1 MKQSEQSDRRTIFGL
16 PLSWSWLVAALDL
29 RKKLHI
35 GDRQVLYLWA
45 ILVGATGAAT
55 ALCFEEA
62 VSLVQDFL
70 TGKNDATQMEA
81 FSAISPWLR
90 VLVPTIGGFLAGA
103 TLLFTHRFVPL
114 KATEYMEAI
123 TLGDGYVPVKP
134 SLLRSL
140 SAVFSIGSGAAIGRE
155 GPLVQTSAVVA
166 SALGRRF
173 HLSAPRLRL
182 MVACA
187 AAAGMSAAFH
197 TPLAGGLFVSEIV
210 LGSLT
215 IDFLAPLLVASC
227 ASYLTLSFFT
237 EPTPIYHTINSI
249 SLTNDTKVVL
259 CCILLGAVA
268 SFAAQGWLWLLKKSR
283 AYLAGKKRWLPVRLA
298 LAGAL
303 VGVIAIQ
310 YPEIVGNGANMI
322 RGLVNMQFTAE
333 KALILLG
340 LKVLAVAV
348 VFGVGTVGGALTP
361 SLTIGGVLGFLFSEC
376 LQLLGMPG
384 DHAIAYSLVG
394 MAAFF
399 TTAANAPMT
408 SLLLVIEF
416 TLAGQMM
423 FPLIIG
429 VLVSHGIAKLF
440 HVESMYHD
448 SLSYG
453 PRSIFSKPLP
463 EVSVRDIGRKSPPVL
478 RPNDQFGVIAST
490 LLTDPSQ
497 VIFVASEEGTYMGS
511 IVSQDIL
518 DFAKNQELAQAVL
531 AIDVL
536 RTDLPTMNPEMK
548 LPEALTI
555 FTRQANTE
563 SLAIVDKDSREII
576 GVVNKTD
583 LYLVLSEIM
592 KREEYS
598 LK

>member
-1 MKQSEQSDRRTIFGL
+1 MSEERTNRRGKALKIS
-16 PLSWSWLVAALDL
+16 LSWLIAALDL

-35 GDRQVLYLWA
+35 GDKQIIYIWA
-45 ILVGATGAAT
+45 IFVGVAGAIT
-55 ALCFEEA
+55 AICFDQA
-62 VSLVQDFL
+62 VVFIQDML
-70 TGKNDATQMEA
+70 TGQHGSKQMEA
-81 FSAISPWLR
+81 FSSIPDWLR
-90 VLVPTIGGFLAGA
+90 ITVPTVGGVLAGL

-140 SAVFSIGSGAAIGRE
+140 SAVFTIGSGAAIGRE

-166 SALGRRF
+166 SAIGRYF

-187 AAAGMSAAFH
+187 AASGMSAAFH

-215 IDFLAPLLVASC
+215 IDFLAPLLVSSC
-227 ASYLTLSFFT
+227 AGYMTLSFFT
-237 EPTPIYHTINSI
+237 EPSPIYPTINAV
-249 SLTNDTKVVL
+249 SLDNGTQVVL
-259 CCILLGAVA
+259 CCIVLGVVA
-268 SFAAQGWLWLLKKSR
+268 SLSAQGWLWLLKKSR
-283 AYLAGKKRWLPVRLA
+283 IYLAGAKKWLPVRLA

-303 VGVIAIQ
+303 VGLIAVQ

-322 RGLVNMQFTAE
+322 RGLVNMQFSADH
-333 KALILLG
+333 ALILLA
-340 LKVLAVAV
+340 LKVLAVAI

-361 SLTIGGVLGFLFSEC
+361 SLTIGGMLGFLFSAC
-376 LQLLGMPG
+376 LQMMGVPG
-384 DHAIAYSLVG
+384 EHAIAYSLVG

-416 TLAGQMM
+416 TMAGQMM

-429 VLVSHGIAKLF
+429 VLVSYGIARLF
-440 HVESMYHD
+440 KVESMYHD
-448 SLSYG
+448 SLSNG
-453 PRSIFSKPLP
+453 PRSIFNKSLP
-463 EVSVRDIGRKSPPVL
+463 DVQLKDIARKLPTIL
-478 RPNDQFGVIAST
+478 NPNDTFGTIAKT

-497 VIFVASEEGTYMGS
+497 VIFVTTQQGRYLGS
-511 IVSQDIL
+511 IIAQDVL

-531 AIDVL
+531 AVDVL
-536 RTDLPTMNPEMK
+536 RTDLPTLPPEMN
-548 LPEALTI
+548 LPEALEV
-555 FTRQANTE
+555 FSRKNQSE
-563 SLAIVDKDSREII
+563 SLALVDTDSRKIM

-592 KREEYS
+592 KRE
-598 LK
+598 KIQ

>member
-1 MKQSEQSDRRTIFGL
+1 MNTPEQSGRRSFFGIS
-16 PLSWSWLVAALDL
+16 LSWGWLITALDL

-45 ILVGATGAAT
+45 IFVGIAGAMT
-55 ALCFEEA
+55 ALCFEHG
-62 VSLVQDFL
+62 VQFVQDLL
-70 TGKNDATQMEA
+70 TGQTDASQIGA
-81 FSAISPWLR
+81 FSSIPPWLR
-90 VLVPTIGGFLAGA
+90 ILVPSIGGFMAGA

-166 SALGRRF
+166 SALGRKF

-215 IDFLAPLLVASC
+215 IDFLAPLLVSSC
-227 ASYLTLSFFT
+227 AGYLTLSFFAD
-237 EPTPIYHTINSI
+237 PVPIYHTINTISI
-249 SLTNDTKVVL
+249 TNDTKVVL
-259 CCILLGAVA
+259 CCIVLGAVA

-283 AYLAGKKRWLPVRLA
+283 ALLAGSKIWLPIRLA

-303 VGVIAIQ
+303 VGAIAIQ
-310 YPEIVGNGANMI
+310 YPEIVGNGAHMI

-333 KALILLG
+333 KALVLLG
-340 LKVLAVAV
+340 LKVLAVAI

-384 DHAIAYSLVG
+384 DYAIAYSLVG

-399 TTAANAPMT
+399 TTAANAPIT
-408 SLLLVIEF
+408 SLVLVIEF
-416 TLAGQMM
+416 TLAGHLM

-429 VLVSHGIAKLF
+429 VLVSNGIAKLF
-440 HVESMYHD
+440 RVESMYHD

-453 PRSIFSKPLP
+453 PRSIFSKPAT
-463 EVSVRDIGRKSPPVL
+463 EVTVRDIARKSPPVL
-478 RPNDQFGVIAST
+478 KPDDRFGTIATT
-490 LLTDPSQ
+490 LLTDSSQ
-497 VIFVASEEGTYMGS
+497 IIFVASEQGRYLGS
-511 IVSQDIL
+511 IISQDVL
-518 DFAKNQELAQAVL
+518 DFAKNEELAQAVL

-536 RTDLPTMNPEMK
+536 RTDLPTIDPELK
-548 LPEALTI
+548 LPEALNI
-555 FTRQANTE
+555 FSQQSQLE
-563 SLAIVDKDSREII
+563 SLAMVDKDSLEIL
-576 GVVNKTD
+576 GVINKTD

-592 KREEYS
+592 KRENI
-598 LK
+598 L

>member
-1 MKQSEQSDRRTIFGL
+1 MGKSEQSGRRSFFGL
-16 PLSWSWLVAALDL
+16 TISWSWLVAALDL

-45 ILVGATGAAT
+45 IFVGITGALT
-55 ALCFEEA
+55 ALCFEHGVA
-62 VSLVQDFL
+62 LVQNLL
-70 TGKNDATQMEA
+70 TGQQGASQMEA
-81 FSAISPWLR
+81 FSSIPPWMR
-90 VLVPTIGGFLAGA
+90 VAVPTAGGLLAGA

-140 SAVFSIGSGAAIGRE
+140 SAVFTIGSGAAIGRE
-155 GPLVQTSAVVA
+155 GPLVQASAVVA

-187 AAAGMSAAFH
+187 AASGMSAAFH

-215 IDFLAPLLVASC
+215 IDFLAPLLVSSC
-227 ASYLTLSFFT
+227 AGYLTLSFFS

-249 SLTNDTKVVL
+249 ALNNDTRVVL
-259 CCILLGAVA
+259 CCIILGVVA

-322 RGLVNMQFTAE
+322 RGLVNMQFTAD

-340 LKVLAVAV
+340 LKVLAVAI

-376 LQLLGMPG
+376 LQLLGIPG

-416 TLAGQMM
+416 TLAGQLM
-423 FPLIIG
+423 FPLIIV
-429 VLVSHGIAKLF
+429 VLVSYGIARLF
-440 HVESMYHD
+440 NVESMYHD
-448 SLSYG
+448 SLAYG
-453 PRSIFSKPLP
+453 PRSIFTKPMP
-463 EVSVRDIGRKSPPVL
+463 EVTVGDIARRSPTVL
-478 RPNDQFGVIAST
+478 KPDDQFGVIATT

-497 VIFVASEEGTYMGS
+497 VIFVASEEGSYLGS

-518 DFAKNQELAQAVL
+518 DFAKNEELAHAVL

-536 RTDLPTMNPEMK
+536 RTDLPTMDPKMK
-548 LPEALTI
+548 LPEALNI
-555 FTRQANTE
+555 FTQQSETE
-563 SLAIVDKDSREII
+563 SLAMVDKDSLEIL

-592 KREEYS
+592 RRENIR
-598 LK
+598 